1 MKKEELLTNI
11 VKDLSVGDLINLILN
26 YQKEIQEHENFIESL
41 LKDEGDKD
49 TKIRKLEDELNE
61 IVEERARLKRRMY
74 GRNSRF
80 NKKVKNLKN
89 EFEKKERIYEL
100 ERLVRVA

>member
-11 VKDLSVGDLINLILN
+11 VKDLSVGDLINLISN

>member
-41 LKDEGDKD
+41 LMDEGDKD

-61 IVEERARLKRRMY
+61 VVEERARLKRRMY

>member
-11 VKDLSVGDLINLILN
+11 VKDLSVGDLINLISN

-41 LKDEGDKD
+41 LMDEGDKD

-61 IVEERARLKRRMY
+61 VVEERARLKRRMY